1 MNRKHSLI
9 SVRKAQQEAIDIYVA
24 IILYIGTGKDLS

>member
-9 SVRKAQQEAIDIYVA
+9 SVRKAQQEAIDT
-24 IILYIGTGKDLS
+24 LYIYFICGYNIIGT